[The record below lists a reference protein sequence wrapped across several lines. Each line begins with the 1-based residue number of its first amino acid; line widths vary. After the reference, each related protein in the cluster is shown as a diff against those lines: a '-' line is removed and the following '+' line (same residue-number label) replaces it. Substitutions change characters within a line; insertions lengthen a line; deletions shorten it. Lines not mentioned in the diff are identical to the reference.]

1 MAKLLENYTKEMLQ
15 KSGVNIPIGIVASTP
30 QDATS
35 AAEKIGGECV
45 VKALVPMG
53 KKGKAGLIKTA
64 PDPESVGKL
73 TSQIIGAE
81 VSGYKVGKVL
91 IEEKVD
97 IVQELFVSFTWDN
110 IMRSPVL
117 LFSPKGGV
125 DIEELAQQYPELLFR
140 VPINIT
146 EGLNPYMA
154 RSVCFEAGLNKK
166 QTLSVSKALVS
177 LYNSFYALDARLFE
191 VNPLAIT
198 KNEQVC
204 AVGCLCNIDEEALFR
219 HPELTEIVEY
229 GEDRSL
235 GAMTDRER
243 KVVEADQAAPGSGAV
258 RYTEFEGGEIA
269 FGIIGGGASLTVMDA
284 IYRLGMQ
291 PANYC
296 DLGPGK
302 GARAKI
308 EALFEAILTK
318 PGIRAFITGAN
329 IAGAADISWIP
340 GLIKEMLAKHDIDP
354 TKIPVVARWAGMGDE
369 NVREEFE
376 SMPGIHFF
384 GAEIS
389 IEKAGEKIVELIHAK
404 NQGGN

>member
-1 MAKLLENYTKEMLQ
+1 MAKLLENQTKEILQ
-15 KSGVNIPIGIVASTP
+15 KRGVNIPIGMVASTP
-30 QDATS
+30 QEATT
-35 AAEKIGGECV
+35 AVEKIGGQCV

-64 PDPESVGKL
+64 PDSESVGRI
-73 TSQIIGAE
+73 TSQIIGTE
-81 VSGYKVGKVL
+81 VPGYTVERVL
-91 IEEKVD
+91 VEEKVD
-97 IVQELFVSFTWDN
+97 IAQELFVSFTWDN

-125 DIEELAQQYPELLFR
+125 DIEELAQRHPELLYR
-140 VPINIT
+140 VPINIG
-146 EGLNPYMA
+146 EGLSPYMA
-154 RSVCFEAGLNKK
+154 RAVCFEAGLNKK
-166 QTLSVSKALVS
+166 QTLLVSQALVS
-177 LYNSFYALDARLFE
+177 LYDIFYTLDARLFE
-191 VNPLAIT
+191 INPLAIT
-198 KNEQVC
+198 KKEEIY

-219 HPELTEIVEY
+219 HPELSELVEY
-229 GEDRSL
+229 GADRSL

-269 FGIIGGGASLTVMDA
+269 FGIIGGGASLTAMDA
-284 IYRLGMQ
+284 IYRMGMQ

-302 GARAKI
+302 GAGAKI

-340 GLIKEMLAKHDIDP
+340 GLIKKMLAKHDIDP
-354 TKIPVVARWAGMGDE
+354 TKTPVVARWAGMGDE
-369 NVREEFE
+369 KVREEFE
-376 SMPGIHFF
+376 AIPGVHFF

-389 IEKAGEKIVELIHAK
+389 IEKAAEKIVELINSK
-404 NQGGN
+404 GQGGN

>member
-1 MAKLLENYTKEMLQ
+1 MAKLLENVTKKILQ
-15 KSGVNIPIGIVASTP
+15 KSGVNVPTGIVAATP
-30 QDATS
+30 EEVIK

-45 VKALVPMG
+45 VKALVPLG

-64 PDPESVGKL
+64 PDAVAAGQMA
-73 TSQIIGAE
+73 SQIIGTEIRGHAVE
-81 VSGYKVGKVL
+81 KVL
-91 IEEKVD
+91 IEEKVE
-97 IVQELFVSFTWDN
+97 IMQELFVSFTWDN
-110 IMRSPVL
+110 ILRSPVL

-125 DIEELAQQYPELLFR
+125 DIEELAQQHPELLFK

-146 EGLNPYMA
+146 EGLSAYMA
-154 RSVCFEAGLNKK
+154 RSVCFDAGLNKK
-166 QTLSVSKALVS
+166 QTLAVSQVLVS
-177 LYNSFYALDARLFE
+177 LYENFYALDARLFE

-198 KNEQVC
+198 TSGAIY

-219 HPELTEIVEY
+219 HPELAGMVQY
-229 GEDRSL
+229 GADRSL

-269 FGIIGGGASLTVMDA
+269 FGIIGGGASLTAMDA
-284 IYRLGMQ
+284 IYRMGMQ

-302 GARAKI
+302 GAEDKI
-308 EALFEAILTK
+308 AALFEAILTK
-318 PGIRAFITGAN
+318 SGIRAFITGAN

-340 GLIKEMLAKHDIDP
+340 GLIKEMLDRHNIDP
-354 TKIPVVARWAGMGDE
+354 TKTPVVARWAGMNDE
-369 NVREEFE
+369 KVREEFE
-376 SMPGIHFF
+376 AIPGVHFF

-389 IEKAGEKIVELIHAK
+389 IEKAAEKIVELTQSID
-404 NQGGN
+404 QGGK